1 MVVNWK
7 QMFTAAL
14 GPFHL
19 GEEKFHKLC
28 TATPC
33 FRHPPPPHPLAEPF
47 HRLLCESI
55 LHPSMA
61 VESGSICPSVTG
73 LLHSAR
79 CPAGSSVSP
88 GSAGSPALS
97 LLKAVQ
103 VKYAEN
109 WALGTWDQK
118 SPRKGSKRHHLACPS
133 TSHLRACPSDQC
145 LLKTEQLQDGCLCVF
160 GGGGRSSKRS
170 DAAGPAGDSFEGS
183 GIILQM
189 CVNFARYPYSF

>member
-1 MVVNWK
+1 
-7 QMFTAAL
+7 MFTAAL

-19 GEEKFHKLC
+19 GEETFHKLC

-47 HRLLCESI
+47 HCLLCESI

-109 WALGTWDQK
+109 L
-118 SPRKGSKRHHLACPS
+118 
-133 TSHLRACPSDQC
+133 
-145 LLKTEQLQDGCLCVF
+145 
-160 GGGGRSSKRS
+160 
-170 DAAGPAGDSFEGS
+170 GS
-183 GIILQM
+183 GHLGPEKPTERFQTSPLGLSIHQPFASLSFGSMSLEDRAVAGWVPM
-189 CVNFARYPYSF
+189 CVWGRGAELQEI